1 MIIVNV
7 KLKYM
12 TKASEVGIGN
22 VLLQGFLYYMWSSI
36 ILFKG
41 RQHYF
46 QMYVVNQINV

>member
-1 MIIVNV
+1 MIIVNI

-12 TKASEVGIGN
+12 TKASEVGIEN
-22 VLLQGFLYYMWSSI
+22 VLL

-41 RQHYF
+41 RQNYF